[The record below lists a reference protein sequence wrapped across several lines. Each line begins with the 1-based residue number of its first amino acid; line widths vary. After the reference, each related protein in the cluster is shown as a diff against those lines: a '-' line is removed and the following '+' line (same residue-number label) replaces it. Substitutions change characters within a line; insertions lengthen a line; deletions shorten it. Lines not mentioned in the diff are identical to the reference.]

1 MDDPDA
7 GDQRWCCQ
15 ADHDIL
21 SREPK
26 RSPCGED
33 IEDEIAESPMKNCPL
48 SESGGPDTV
57 YPDMGVA
64 GFFVRIRLCHI
75 ALACDH
81 GNRITAEGSIF
92 R

>member
-1 MDDPDA
+1 
-7 GDQRWCCQ
+7 
-15 ADHDIL
+15 
-21 SREPK
+21 
-26 RSPCGED
+26 
-33 IEDEIAESPMKNCPL
+33 MKNCPL

-75 ALACDH
+75 ALACDY
-81 GNRITAEGSIF
+81 GNRITSGGSIF